1 MTYKTR
7 LRGFGKLGALAL
19 AALALLPA
27 ALAPSGTAQ
36 GADLAQADRG
46 ANSPAG
52 DSVTLTGPGAITIP
66 ESDDYATQVQADPW
80 DMNNIEDLDYPRNFT
95 QPSLGGGI
103 WSATTTGSNTDQE
116 MFVKLVE
123 QNFATTFSYIG
134 ERDGRNYPVS
144 TQRFTRI
151 MFRMYTD
158 QAGPIT
164 LWWFKSPGDTAPC
177 NNFDCRLKQAIDAQP
192 GWHIYEATLNGDPA
206 DWANLGT
213 VAGIRMDAPREKY
226 NNNVKFDW
234 IRLVPDT
241 STPVQVTFRASGGG
255 TVNFYLGLTSDYNAR
270 EIKIGSTSA
279 TANNWTW
286 NRTGVAPGT
295 YYIHAE
301 LNGSWS
307 TTGPITVNAAPVL
320 QLIAPGPLS
329 GEDFAQARLGQTWD
343 GSNPNQFQLYQN
355 LTGAPSFNGEYMQAT
370 SQPAPG
376 STVQDPALYWLYPY
390 NGQNRGTIDTARY
403 HYMTVKLWLQAPAER
418 PGSPGNLGPRFL
430 WSQGGDWVQTE
441 GMYAP
446 YNRWIPMSVDL
457 ASVPKAPGSPA
468 YGWSGPVNIF
478 RFDPHEEDDTRQP
491 AVNLPFFRIMSA
503 HLMSQ
508 PIANNATL
516 VRWGKVQGTGS
527 VNLYYDTNNSGFDG
541 TLFASNVPI
550 DQGLAGWN
558 TSGLPNG
565 TDYWVYAEASD
576 GTNTSRYYSLLPVRI
591 DHGSA
596 STIFVDVPT
605 NNPFANDIANLA
617 ARNIINGYGQPDG
630 TMHFRPGATATRAQ
644 LSKMVVLGAGGTL
657 VNPSTPSFMD
667 VPTSSPLYTFVE
679 TAAARGIISGY
690 TCGTRPSEPCDGSGR
705 NYFRPN
711 NNVTRA
717 QTAKMIVLS
726 RGWSEH
732 RPNTP
737 SFLDVPASSPLFG
750 FVEESARRGI
760 ISGYTCGGAGEP
772 CDGTGRN
779 YFRPNR
785 DVTRGQISKM
795 LSQAIGPFTGTSA
808 PLNK

>member
-177 NNFDCRLKQAIDAQP
+177 NNFDCRLKQAIDAQS

-657 VNPSTPSFMD
+657 VNPGTPSFMD

-711 NNVTRA
+711 
-717 QTAKMIVLS
+717 
-726 RGWSEH
+726 
-732 RPNTP
+732 
-737 SFLDVPASSPLFG
+737 
-750 FVEESARRGI
+750 
-760 ISGYTCGGAGEP
+760 
-772 CDGTGRN
+772 
-779 YFRPNR
+779 R